1 MLDLFA
7 YLVLPSFFSFFF
19 AIHFFF
25 FTTRERLRGP
35 RCDRFASPWRFSEF
49 FFCFVSFLFFIILLF
64 GFMVSAVVF
73 DHLGQSDENSV
84 FAWIKRGGEG
94 LLDPTLPL
102 NE

>member
-1 MLDLFA
+1 MKCRKRTNE
-7 YLVLPSFFSFFF
+7 VNKTSISVK
-19 AIHFFF
+19 
-25 FTTRERLRGP
+25 
-35 RCDRFASPWRFSEF
+35 F

-84 FAWIKRGGEG
+84 FAWIKRGGGEG